1 MNCFKPFRASDCVK
15 VENVEVSNR
24 KYSNNQETIDA
35 VLNEYPDGQLG
46 YGSIVFGNAGN
57 SFVIDYGVG
66 CDINLVNDT
75 IKHINS
81 ILNTF
86 GLRSRKEANH
96 YVDPPVKYLI
106 VKIEDS

>member
-1 MNCFKPFRASDCVK
+1 MNGFKPFRASDYVK
-15 VENVEVSNR
+15 AENVEVSNR
-24 KYSNNQETIDA
+24 KYPNNQEAIDA

-46 YGSIVFGNAGN
+46 FGIIVFGNAGN

-66 CDINLVNDT
+66 GDIDLMNDT
-75 IKHINS
+75 IKHIDS

-86 GLRSRKEANH
+86 GLRSKKEANH

-106 VKIEDS
+106 VKFKDA